1 MLDVGSGALVGGG
14 AYARLA
20 HKVLGQKKEKGGGR
34 RGGLWKTKDFFF
46 FHFYPNSDKGKNV
59 FIILIYS
66 IIVY

>member
-1 MLDVGSGALVGGG
+1 MFYLHLNSEAFYYTALTNIN
-14 AYARLA
+14 
-20 HKVLGQKKEKGGGR
+20 KEKEKGGGR

>member
-14 AYARLA
+14 ADARLA
-20 HKVLGQKKEKGGGR
+20 RKVLGQRKEKGGGR
-34 RGGLWKTKDFFF
+34 RGELWKTKDFF

-66 IIVY
+66 NIVY